1 VWARNRIVRRLD
13 RLEQQAKDQQQGLR
27 QDRDRKAAE
36 QRRWEETLDAF
47 GAVLSEDL
55 LGPVATALQTRRGLL
70 WRWFDSVFRGRSRLP
85 EGLTAEVMRR
95 LVQVRLE
102 AAPDDLLDG
111 VCLRCGLQYPLPQF
125 LGSPQCG
132 CGSCED
138 RQRQRA
144 QSLAVYERLFDGR
157 GCPACGASTKVGEM
171 NWAHLVEDGYWF
183 APGRASTSGNP

>member
-1 VWARNRIVRRLD
+1 VEVVRESVPWAV
-13 RLEQQAKDQQQGLR
+13 
-27 QDRDRKAAE
+27 
-36 QRRWEETLDAF
+36 
-47 GAVLSEDL
+47 
-55 LGPVATALQTRRGLL
+55 P
-70 WRWFDSVFRGRSRLP
+70 LP

-125 LGSPQCG
+125 PGSAHCG

-183 APGRASTSGNP
+183 APGRASTGGNPCPRRPSPAAGLPLLRLPAVPPADRRERPDA